1 MTSLDKPT
9 SDTDSTTRTDQEAT
23 DAKAVTEAAL
33 FEAFG
38 GVRGMVETVVPGLL
52 FVTIFTINKDLHSSA
67 IAALA
72 VSLILVAVRLI
83 RKDTVKHAFSGVF
96 GVAFGVVF
104 AMMTGNAKDF
114 YLPGMLYTLGLALA
128 YLITT
133 LAGVPLIGLILG
145 PVFKENLSWR
155 TRNPG
160 RKKAYAK
167 ASYAWGLILLAKCA
181 ILFPLYWWADT
192 TQFGWV
198 LVALK
203 IPPFLLA
210 VYLTWVFLAK
220 APPPID
226 VFAEMEAEEQAE
238 KDRKAA
244 EAAAAPRR
252 ATRSSEERQAVAPK
266 PRGGPGTVSHG
277 SGPSPYVRPALS
289 RPSRPGAPTAG
300 PPTAP
305 REPAR
310 PRTAAR
316 RRPPGS
322 PRCSASEPAARG

>member
-1 MTSLDKPT
+1 MTSHDRPT
-9 SDTDSTTRTDQEAT
+9 TDRPTTDRAADAAADAAPDADARAAT
-23 DAKAVTEAAL
+23 EKAL

-38 GVRGMVETVVPGLL
+38 GIRGTVETVLPGLL
-52 FVTIFTINKDLHSSA
+52 FVAIFTVNKDLHISA

-72 VSLILVAVRLI
+72 VALALTAVRLV
-83 RKDTVKHAFSGVF
+83 RRDTVKHAFSGVF

-128 YLITT
+128 YILTT

-167 ASYAWGLILLAKCA
+167 ASWAWGLILLAKCA
-181 ILFPLYWWADT
+181 ILFPLYWWGDT
-192 TQFGWV
+192 EHLGWV

-203 IPPFLLA
+203 LPPFLLA
-210 VYLTWVFLAK
+210 VWLTWVFLTK

-226 VFAEMEAEEQAE
+226 VFAEMEAEEEREKAE
-238 KDRKAA
+238 REAA
-244 EAAAAPRR
+244 KERQILDAVADDVFQGFADEAAAESAERPQGPR
-252 ATRSSEERQAVAPK
+252 
-266 PRGGPGTVSHG
+266 H
-277 SGPSPYVRPALS
+277 
-289 RPSRPGAPTAG
+289 
-300 PPTAP
+300 
-305 REPAR
+305 
-310 PRTAAR
+310 R
-316 RRPPGS
+316 R
-322 PRCSASEPAARG
+322 

>member
-9 SDTDSTTRTDQEAT
+9 TEDTSAD
-23 DAKAVTEAAL
+23 DARAVTEAAL

-38 GVRGMVETVVPGLL
+38 GVRGMVETVLPGLL
-52 FVTIFTINKDLHSSA
+52 FVSIYTVNKDLHMSA

-72 VSLILVAVRLI
+72 VSLVMVVVRLAM
-83 RKDTVKHAFSGVF
+83 KDTVKHAFSGVF

-128 YLITT
+128 YIVTAM
-133 LAGVPLIGLILG
+133 AGVPLIGLMLG

-160 RKKAYAK
+160 RKKAYTK
-167 ASYAWGLILLAKCA
+167 ASWAWGLILLGKSA

-192 TQFGWV
+192 TQLGWV
-198 LVALK
+198 LIALK

-226 VFAEMEAEEQAE
+226 VFAEMEAEERAE
-238 KDRKAA
+238 EERKAA
-244 EAAAAPRR
+244 AAQENGE
-252 ATRSSEERQAVAPK
+252 T
-266 PRGGPGTVSHG
+266 T
-277 SGPSPYVRPALS
+277 
-289 RPSRPGAPTAG
+289 TAG
-300 PPTAP
+300 RHR
-305 REPAR
+305 RE
-310 PRTAAR
+310 
-316 RRPPGS
+316 S
-322 PRCSASEPAARG
+322 

>member
-9 SDTDSTTRTDQEAT
+9 EEAQAR
-23 DAKAVTEAAL
+23 DARAVTEAAL

-52 FVTIFTINKDLHSSA
+52 FVTIYTINQDLHMSA

-72 VSLILVAVRLI
+72 VSIVLVVVRLA
-83 RKDTVKHAFSGVF
+83 RRGTVKHAFSGVF

-114 YLPGMLYTLGLALA
+114 YLPGMLYTLGLSLA
-128 YLITT
+128 YIVTT
-133 LAGVPLIGLILG
+133 LCGVPLIGLMLG

-167 ASYAWGLILLAKCA
+167 ASWAWGLILLAKCA

-192 TQFGWV
+192 TQLGWV
-198 LVALK
+198 LIALK

-210 VYLTWVFLAK
+210 VWLTWVFLAK
-220 APPPID
+220 APAPID
-226 VFAEMEAEEQAE
+226 VFAEMEAEEKAE
-238 KDRKAA
+238 AERKAA
-244 EAAAAPRR
+244 A
-252 ATRSSEERQAVAPK
+252 
-266 PRGGPGTVSHG
+266 RGG
-277 SGPSPYVRPALS
+277 
-289 RPSRPGAPTAG
+289 
-300 PPTAP
+300 
-305 REPAR
+305 E
-310 PRTAAR
+310 
-316 RRPPGS
+316 
-322 PRCSASEPAARG
+322 

>member
-1 MTSLDKPT
+1 MTSYDRPT
-9 SDTDSTTRTDQEAT
+9 SDVDPQGT
-23 DAKAVTEAAL
+23 DASAESPPQEGADGRQVTEAAL

-52 FVTIFTINKDLHSSA
+52 FVAIFTVNKDLHSSA

-72 VSLILVAVRLI
+72 VSLVLAAVRLV

-133 LAGVPLIGLILG
+133 LAGVPLIGLMLG

-167 ASYAWGLILLAKCA
+167 ASWAWGLILLAKCA

-192 TQFGWV
+192 TQLGWV
-198 LVALK
+198 LIALK

-210 VYLTWVFLAK
+210 VYLTWVFLVK

-226 VFAEMEAEEQAE
+226 VFAEMEAKEKAEQEAEERRRTERQTLDQAAG
-238 KDRKAA
+238 DLYGDVGP
-244 EAAAAPRR
+244 EAATEPPADR
-252 ATRSSEERQAVAPK
+252 
-266 PRGGPGTVSHG
+266 PRG
-277 SGPSPYVRPALS
+277 R
-289 RPSRPGAPTAG
+289 
-300 PPTAP
+300 
-305 REPAR
+305 AR
-310 PRTAAR
+310 HR
-316 RRPPGS
+316 R
-322 PRCSASEPAARG
+322 

>member
-9 SDTDSTTRTDQEAT
+9 ADTVDAEDSEQDVR
-23 DAKAVTEAAL
+23 AVTEAAL

-38 GVRGMVETVVPGLL
+38 GLRGMIETVLPGLL
-52 FVTIFTINKDLHSSA
+52 FVSIFTVNKNLHWSA

-72 VSLILVAVRLI
+72 VALALVVVRLAT
-83 RKDTVKHAFSGVF
+83 RDTVKHAFSGVF

-104 AMMTGNAKDF
+104 AMMTGNAKNF

-128 YLITT
+128 YIVTT

-167 ASYAWGLILLAKCA
+167 ASWAWGLILLAKCA
-181 ILFPLYWWADT
+181 ILFPLYWWANT
-192 TQFGWV
+192 AQLGWV

-210 VYLTWVFLAK
+210 VWLTWVFLAK
-220 APPPID
+220 APAPID

-238 KDRKAA
+238 KERKAA
-244 EAAAAPRR
+244 AEASGETQDATSGRHRR
-252 ATRSSEERQAVAPK
+252 DA
-266 PRGGPGTVSHG
+266 
-277 SGPSPYVRPALS
+277 
-289 RPSRPGAPTAG
+289 
-300 PPTAP
+300 
-305 REPAR
+305 
-310 PRTAAR
+310 
-316 RRPPGS
+316 
-322 PRCSASEPAARG
+322 

>member
-9 SDTDSTTRTDQEAT
+9 TETVDAEDSEQDVR
-23 DAKAVTEAAL
+23 AVTEAAL

-38 GVRGMVETVVPGLL
+38 GLRGMIETVLPGLL
-52 FVTIFTINKDLHSSA
+52 FVSIFTVNKNLHWSA

-72 VSLILVAVRLI
+72 LALALVVVRLVS
-83 RKDTVKHAFSGVF
+83 RDTVKHAFSGVF

-104 AMMTGNAKDF
+104 AMMTGNAKNF

-128 YLITT
+128 YIITT

-167 ASYAWGLILLAKCA
+167 ASWAWGLILLAKCA
-181 ILFPLYWWADT
+181 ILFPLYWWANT
-192 TQFGWV
+192 AQLGWV

-210 VYLTWVFLAK
+210 VWLTWVFLAK
-220 APPPID
+220 APAPID

-238 KDRKAA
+238 KERKAA
-244 EAAAAPRR
+244 AEADGEAQDATSGRHRR
-252 ATRSSEERQAVAPK
+252 DA
-266 PRGGPGTVSHG
+266 
-277 SGPSPYVRPALS
+277 
-289 RPSRPGAPTAG
+289 
-300 PPTAP
+300 
-305 REPAR
+305 
-310 PRTAAR
+310 
-316 RRPPGS
+316 
-322 PRCSASEPAARG
+322 

>member
-9 SDTDSTTRTDQEAT
+9 ADTVDAEDSEQDVR
-23 DAKAVTEAAL
+23 AVTEAAL

-38 GVRGMVETVVPGLL
+38 GLRGMIETVLPGLL
-52 FVTIFTINKDLHSSA
+52 FVSIFTVNKNLHWSA

-72 VSLILVAVRLI
+72 VALALVVVRLVM
-83 RKDTVKHAFSGVF
+83 RDTVKHAFSGVF

-104 AMMTGNAKDF
+104 AMMTNNAKNF

-128 YLITT
+128 YIITT

-160 RKKAYAK
+160 RKKAYTK
-167 ASYAWGLILLAKCA
+167 ASWAWGLILLAKCA
-181 ILFPLYWWADT
+181 ILFPLYWWANT
-192 TQFGWV
+192 AQLGWV

-210 VYLTWVFLAK
+210 VWLTWVFLAK
-220 APPPID
+220 APAPID

-244 EAAAAPRR
+244 EA
-252 ATRSSEERQAVAPK
+252 
-266 PRGGPGTVSHG
+266 
-277 SGPSPYVRPALS
+277 SGETEDA
-289 RPSRPGAPTAG
+289 TAG
-300 PPTAP
+300 
-305 REPAR
+305 RH
-310 PRTAAR
+310 R
-316 RRPPGS
+316 RDG
-322 PRCSASEPAARG
+322 

>member
-9 SDTDSTTRTDQEAT
+9 E
-23 DAKAVTEAAL
+23 DAQDAQQDARAVTEAAL

-38 GVRGMVETVVPGLL
+38 GLRGMVETVVPGLL
-52 FVTIFTINKDLHSSA
+52 FVTTFTINKDLHWAA

-72 VSLILVAVRLI
+72 VSLLLVVVRLV
-83 RKDTVKHAFSGVF
+83 RRDTVKHAFSGVF

-114 YLPGMLYTLGLALA
+114 YLPGMLYTLGLAVA
-128 YLITT
+128 YIVTT

-167 ASYAWGLILLAKCA
+167 ASWAWGLILLAKCA
-181 ILFPLYWWADT
+181 VLFPLYWWADT
-192 TQFGWV
+192 AQFGWV
-198 LVALK
+198 LIALK

-210 VYLTWVFLAK
+210 VWLTWVFLAK

-238 KDRKAA
+238 KERKAA
-244 EAAAAPRR
+244 LAQERGDAP
-252 ATRSSEERQAVAPK
+252 A
-266 PRGGPGTVSHG
+266 
-277 SGPSPYVRPALS
+277 
-289 RPSRPGAPTAG
+289 
-300 PPTAP
+300 
-305 REPAR
+305 PAR
-310 PRTAAR
+310 HR
-316 RRPPGS
+316 RE
-322 PRCSASEPAARG
+322 A

>member
-9 SDTDSTTRTDQEAT
+9 ADTVDAEDSEQDVR
-23 DAKAVTEAAL
+23 AVTEAAL

-38 GVRGMVETVVPGLL
+38 GLRGMIETVLPGLL
-52 FVTIFTINKDLHSSA
+52 FVSIFTINKNLHWSA

-72 VSLILVAVRLI
+72 LALALVVVRLVS
-83 RKDTVKHAFSGVF
+83 RDTVKHAFSGVF
-96 GVAFGVVF
+96 GVAFGVIF
-104 AMMTGNAKDF
+104 AMMTGNAKNF

-128 YLITT
+128 YIITT

-167 ASYAWGLILLAKCA
+167 ASWAWGLILLAKCA
-181 ILFPLYWWADT
+181 ILFPLYWWANT
-192 TQFGWV
+192 AQLGWV

-210 VYLTWVFLAK
+210 VWLTWVFLAK
-220 APPPID
+220 APAPID

-238 KDRKAA
+238 KERKAAA
-244 EAAAAPRR
+244 EAAGEGQDATSGRHRR
-252 ATRSSEERQAVAPK
+252 DA
-266 PRGGPGTVSHG
+266 
-277 SGPSPYVRPALS
+277 
-289 RPSRPGAPTAG
+289 
-300 PPTAP
+300 
-305 REPAR
+305 
-310 PRTAAR
+310 
-316 RRPPGS
+316 
-322 PRCSASEPAARG
+322 

>member
-9 SDTDSTTRTDQEAT
+9 EDTDQTPPGESGEG
-23 DAKAVTEAAL
+23 DARAVTEAAL

-52 FVTIFTINKDLHSSA
+52 FVAIFTVNKDLHISA

-72 VSLILVAVRLI
+72 VSLVLVVVRLAM
-83 RKDTVKHAFSGVF
+83 KDTVKHAFSGVF
-96 GVAFGVVF
+96 GVVFGVVF
-104 AMMTGNAKDF
+104 AMFTGNAKDF

-128 YLITT
+128 YIITT
-133 LAGVPLIGLILG
+133 LLGVPLIGVVLG

-167 ASYAWGLILLAKCA
+167 SSWAWGLILLAKCA
-181 ILFPLYWWADT
+181 ILFPLYWWSDT
-192 TQFGWV
+192 TRLGWV

-210 VYLTWVFLAK
+210 VWLTWVFLAK
-220 APPPID
+220 APAPID

-238 KDRKAA
+238 KAEKERKAA
-244 EAAAAPRR
+244 PAAESGEPEAMPGRHR
-252 ATRSSEERQAVAPK
+252 RQA
-266 PRGGPGTVSHG
+266 
-277 SGPSPYVRPALS
+277 
-289 RPSRPGAPTAG
+289 
-300 PPTAP
+300 
-305 REPAR
+305 
-310 PRTAAR
+310 
-316 RRPPGS
+316 
-322 PRCSASEPAARG
+322 

>member
-9 SDTDSTTRTDQEAT
+9 SDKDRTTRTDQEA

-38 GVRGMVETVVPGLL
+38 GVRGMVETVLPGLL
-52 FVTIFTINKDLHSSA
+52 FVTIFTINKDLHLSA
-67 IAALA
+67 IAALV
-72 VSLILVAVRLI
+72 VSLLLVAVRLI
-83 RKDTVKHAFSGVF
+83 RRDTVKHAFSGVF

-198 LVALK
+198 LIALK

-226 VFAEMEAEEQAE
+226 VFAEMEAQEQAE
-238 KDRKAA
+238 KDRKA
-244 EAAAAPRR
+244 EAAAA
-252 ATRSSEERQAVAPK
+252 ATRNQEF
-266 PRGGPGTVSHG
+266 
-277 SGPSPYVRPALS
+277 
-289 RPSRPGAPTAG
+289 
-300 PPTAP
+300 
-305 REPAR
+305 
-310 PRTAAR
+310 
-316 RRPPGS
+316 
-322 PRCSASEPAARG
+322 

>member
-9 SDTDSTTRTDQEAT
+9 TEDTSAD

-38 GVRGMVETVVPGLL
+38 GVRGMVETVLPGLL
-52 FVTIFTINKDLHSSA
+52 FVSIYTINKDLHMSA

-72 VSLILVAVRLI
+72 VSLVMVVVRLAM
-83 RKDTVKHAFSGVF
+83 KDTVKHAFSGVF
-96 GVAFGVVF
+96 GVGFGVVF

-128 YLITT
+128 YIITAM
-133 LAGVPLIGLILG
+133 AGVPLIGLMLG
-145 PVFKENLSWR
+145 PVFRENLSWR

-160 RKKAYAK
+160 RKKAYTK
-167 ASYAWGLILLAKCA
+167 ASWAWGLILLGKSA

-192 TQFGWV
+192 TQLGWV

-226 VFAEMEAEEQAE
+226 VFAEMEAEERAE
-238 KDRKAA
+238 
-244 EAAAAPRR
+244 EERR
-252 ATRSSEERQAVAPK
+252 AAREAE
-266 PRGGPGTVSHG
+266 
-277 SGPSPYVRPALS
+277 
-289 RPSRPGAPTAG
+289 TAG
-300 PPTAP
+300 SAENGGSTTG
-305 REPAR
+305 RH
-310 PRTAAR
+310 
-316 RRPPGS
+316 RRP
-322 PRCSASEPAARG
+322 

>member
-9 SDTDSTTRTDQEAT
+9 DQGNADQDQQTASDSR
-23 DAKAVTEAAL
+23 AVTEAAL

-52 FVTIFTINKDLHSSA
+52 FVTIFTVNKDLHMSA

-72 VSLILVAVRLI
+72 VSLVLVVVRLVM
-83 RKDTVKHAFSGVF
+83 KDTVKHAFSGVF

-128 YLITT
+128 YIITT

-167 ASYAWGLILLAKCA
+167 ASWAWGLILLAKCA

-226 VFAEMEAEEQAE
+226 VFAEMEAAE
-238 KDRKAA
+238 KAAKAEKA
-244 EAAAAPRR
+244 EA
-252 ATRSSEERQAVAPK
+252 ER
-266 PRGGPGTVSHG
+266 
-277 SGPSPYVRPALS
+277 
-289 RPSRPGAPTAG
+289 GAP
-300 PPTAP
+300 
-305 REPAR
+305 
-310 PRTAAR
+310 
-316 RRPPGS
+316 
-322 PRCSASEPAARG
+322 